1 MSVRRIIGILLVVIG
16 LTGLLWGGFS
26 WTREKKVLDI
36 GPLEA
41 HTRERQTLPISPVIG
56 GVLLICGVVLV
67 IAPDRRRT

>member
-1 MSVRRIIGILLVVIG
+1 MSVKRIIGILLVVIG

-67 IAPDRRRT
+67 IAPDRRRA

>member
-1 MSVRRIIGILLVVIG
+1 MSVTRIIGIVLIVIG

-41 HTRERQTLPISPVIG
+41 HTRERQTLPIPPLVG
-56 GVLLICGVVLV
+56 GLLLIGGVVLV
-67 IAPDRRRT
+67 IVPDRRRT

>member
-67 IAPDRRRT
+67 IAPDRPRT

>member
-1 MSVRRIIGILLVVIG
+1 MSVRRIIGIVLVVIG

-41 HTRERQTLPISPVIG
+41 HTRERQTLPIPPLIG
-56 GVLLICGVVLV
+56 GVLLVSGVLLLV
-67 IAPDRRRT
+67 VPDRRRT

>member
-1 MSVRRIIGILLVVIG
+1 MTIRRIIGVVLIVIG

-41 HTRERQTLPISPVIG
+41 HTREREMLPISPVVG
-56 GVLLICGVVLV
+56 GVLLVSGIVLLIV
-67 IAPDRRRT
+67 PDRRRV

>member
-1 MSVRRIIGILLVVIG
+1 MSVKRIIGILLVVIG

-41 HTRERQTLPISPVIG
+41 HTRERQTLPISRVIG

-67 IAPDRRRT
+67 IAPDRRRA

>member
-1 MSVRRIIGILLVVIG
+1 MSVKRIIGILLVVIG

-56 GVLLICGVVLV
+56 GVLLVGGIVLLVV
-67 IAPDRRRT
+67 PDRRRI

>member
-1 MSVRRIIGILLVVIG
+1 MSVKRIIGILLVVIG
-16 LTGLLWGGFS
+16 LTGLLWSGFS

-67 IAPDRRRT
+67 IAPDRRRA